1 MSYTLVV
8 IDMQPE
14 FLAAGFPDGLSNVK
28 EEVKKA
34 IANKAHIL
42 FVEYNL
48 AGPTNPDIVKI
59 AKNYDKAF
67 VVTKEDDDGSTQ
79 VKRAIWKH
87 KAPANTIKI
96 CGVNTDCC
104 VKATVV
110 GLCYKLPTSTIEVL
124 EYACD
129 SDFDHWAGIES
140 IKKES
145 NAVIK
150 RKHHE

>member
-14 FLAAGFPDGLSNVK
+14 FLAAGFPDSLSNVK
-28 EEVKKA
+28 REVKKA
-34 IANKAHIL
+34 IDSKAHIL

-48 AGPTNPDIVKI
+48 AGPTNPDIVRI
-59 AKNYDKAF
+59 AKDYNNAF
-67 VVTKEDDDGSTQ
+67 FVIKEDDDGSTE

-87 KAPANTIKI
+87 KAPSNTIKI
-96 CGVNTDCC
+96 CGVNTECC
-104 VKATVV
+104 VRSTVV
-110 GLCYKLPTSTIEVL
+110 GLCHKMPSATIEVL
-124 EYACD
+124 EHACN
-129 SDFDHWAGIES
+129 SDFDHWSGIED

-150 RKHHE
+150 RK